1 MERRSKT
8 DATATRHLAVRLL
21 LLGTAEMKVRL
32 TKKYAEQIN
41 GIDLHGR
48 DIGDVLELPP
58 EKARLVLAEEWAIP
72 ERRETSRPDAPRRR
86 ADDMHP

>member
-1 MERRSKT
+1 
-8 DATATRHLAVRLL
+8 
-21 LLGTAEMKVRL
+21 MKVRL

-58 EKARLVLAEEWAIP
+58 EKARLVVAEEWAIP
-72 ERRETSRPDAPRRR
+72 ERRESTAPDSPRRR
-86 ADDMHP
+86 YEDSHPG